1 MTAAKTPAA
10 AKKVAAKV
18 NDDTKKPDAVEPIA
32 ETAAPAADAA
42 APVAPATPVAPAA
55 HAVPKAETK
64 PAKVAP
70 RPVESINARLAA
82 GRNGSMDREM
92 RPLLEAMLADQQA
105 LADAVNKLIKNEDEH
120 IHLRVG
126 K

>member
-10 AKKVAAKV
+10 AKKVAAKA
-18 NDDTKKPDAVEPIA
+18 DETKTADVVAPAA
-32 ETAAPAADAA
+32 ETAVTAPAAA
-42 APVAPATPVAPAA
+42 APVAPVTPVVPAT

-64 PAKVAP
+64 PAKEAP

-105 LADAVNKLIKNEDEH
+105 MADAVNKLVKNEDDH